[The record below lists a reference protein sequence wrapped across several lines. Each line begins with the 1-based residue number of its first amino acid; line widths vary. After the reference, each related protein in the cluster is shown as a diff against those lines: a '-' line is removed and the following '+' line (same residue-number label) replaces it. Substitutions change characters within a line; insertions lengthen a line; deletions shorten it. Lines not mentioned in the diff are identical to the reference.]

1 VISTVPHNV
10 RVTNNFIITGGIIMR
25 CISAYLWELREVHKK
40 IQNEPLTNKEQEEII
55 HAYNQ
60 VVNLCRTAD
69 TSGIEIFDMQRMR
82 LNKNNRERILFE
94 FAGYVANYIKP
105 GLFEEAALSRLLTL
119 PEPPAYKILIY
130 LMYLRGMYLLC
141 TELDYIS
148 IGVHLRAMLP
158 EEIAVQIV
166 EEA

>member
-1 VISTVPHNV
+1 
-10 RVTNNFIITGGIIMR
+10 MR

-40 IQNEPLTNKEQEEII
+40 IQNEPLTSEEQEEIL

-69 TSGIEIFDMQRMR
+69 TSGIEIFDMQRMK
-82 LNKNNRERILFE
+82 LNKNNYERILCDFT
-94 FAGYVANYIKP
+94 GYVANNTKP
-105 GLFEEAALSRLLTL
+105 GLFEEAAFSRLLTL
-119 PEPPAYKILIY
+119 PGPPAYEILIY

-148 IGVHLRAMLP
+148 IGVQLRAMLP
-158 EEIAVQIV
+158 EEIALKIA